1 MKTYPQVENMLD
13 GGTILKAC
21 VCYFLTIVYFYPN
34 YSSSKT
40 MKDVFYFIWKARFV
54 LEILK
59 FLYFRLPLFFLLS
72 AIALE
77 LDLKLYDVINCPNKS
92 LITHF
97 V

>member
-1 MKTYPQVENMLD
+1 MKTYPQVENMHD
-13 GGTILKAC
+13 GGKILKAC

-40 MKDVFYFIWKARFV
+40 MKNVFYFIWKARFV